1 MKFCLAALFLLSPLI
16 AGDPALFY
24 CKKFPGSKPAYSEIR
39 LTRDGKVEYRET
51 PDEDPLRFKLTESEA
66 DAVFQLAEKLDK
78 MKRELESGLKVA
90 RMGDKTIRWE
100 QDGVRNEVTFN
111 YSTDLDAQALH
122 DWFEKMSESGQY
134 YYELEKSV
142 KFDKLGV
149 NQAILKLE
157 SAWDKKHIVGV
168 AMYLPLL
175 DRVAKNDTYLNM
187 ARDRAEK
194 LAALFRET
202 AAPKAK
208 VE

>member
-1 MKFCLAALFLLSPLI
+1 MKLALTAMLLLSPLF
-16 AGDPALFY
+16 AGDPSLFY

-51 PDEDPLRFKLTESEA
+51 PDEDPLKFTLDGSET

-78 MKRELESGLKVA
+78 MKRQLESGLKVA
-90 RMGDKTIRWE
+90 RMGDKTFRWE
-100 QDGVRNEVTFN
+100 QDGARNEVTFN
-111 YSTDLDAQALH
+111 YSTDLEAQALL
-122 DWFEKMSESGQY
+122 DWFEKMAESGQY
-134 YYELEKSV
+134 YYELEKTV

-157 SAWDKKHIVGV
+157 SAWDRKHLVGV
-168 AMYLPLL
+168 AMYVPLL
-175 DRVAKNDTYLNM
+175 DRVAKNDSYLNM

-194 LAALFRET
+194 LSAMFREVG
-202 AAPKAK
+202 APKAK